1 MENLFFTGEN
11 LFSPLAYL
19 AEIYNNYVIDE
30 LTGEM
35 SIEKRKKAGF

>member
-11 LFSPLAYL
+11 LFSPLSYL
-19 AEIYNNYVIDE
+19 SVNYNIYVIDE

-35 SIEKRKKAGF
+35 SIEKRKEAGF